1 VNIEFNNLSIPIS
14 KQKNILNDFKNLINH
29 QDYILGKKVYKL
41 EAELSKFT
49 KSKYCISTS
58 SGTDA
63 LLIALLSL
71 NLKKGSEVL
80 TPAFSYISSAEVII
94 RAGCKPV
101 FVDIDHNTMNICMK
115 DLTKK
120 INKRSS
126 AIIAVS
132 LFGQIS
138 DVAKLK
144 KLKKKFNISIIEDAA
159 QSFGAQ
165 YKATRSCNVF
175 DIGCTSFFPSKTL
188 GCFGDGGA
196 IFTNKKL
203 IAERCNYIR
212 KHGQKKKY
220 YYELN
225 GLNARLDTI
234 QSIVLLE
241 KLKNF
246 KTQLKKRNFLASRY
260 FFYLSNE
267 KNIRFVKLMKNH
279 SCVYPIFNILTKKRD
294 GLAKFLKKNKIPTRI
309 YYPYSLNKQKIFKK
323 YNNNTTPISEKVSKE
338 ILSLPFHIN
347 LKESEIKF
355 ITDNIKKFFKD
366 KKN

>member
-1 VNIEFNNLSIPIS
+1 MKIEFNNINITTT
-14 KQKNILNDFKNLINH
+14 KQKNILNDFKDLISH

-41 EAELSKFT
+41 EKELSKYT

-80 TPAFSYISSAEVII
+80 TPALSYISSAEVII

-101 FVDIDHNTMNICMK
+101 FVDIDPNTMNICVK
-115 DLTKK
+115 DLIKK
-120 INKRSS
+120 INKRSA

-132 LFGQIS
+132 LFGQIA
-138 DVAKLK
+138 DVEQLK
-144 KLKKKFNISIIEDAA
+144 KIKKRFDIPIVEDAA

-165 YKATRSCNVF
+165 YQTIKSCNIF
-175 DIGCTSFFPSKTL
+175 DIGCTSFFPTKAL

-196 IFTNKKL
+196 IFTNKKS
-203 IAERCNYIR
+203 IAQRCNFLR

-246 KTQLKKRNFLASRY
+246 NTQLKKRNSLASRY
-260 FFYLSNE
+260 FYYLKNE
-267 KNIRFVKLMKNH
+267 KNIKFVKLMNNH
-279 SCVYPIFNILTKKRD
+279 YCAYPLFNILTKKRD
-294 GLAKFLKKNKIPTRI
+294 SLANFLKK
-309 YYPYSLNKQKIFKK
+309 
-323 YNNNTTPISEKVSKE
+323 
-338 ILSLPFHIN
+338 
-347 LKESEIKF
+347 
-355 ITDNIKKFFKD
+355 
-366 KKN
+366 KKNSNKNLLSIFIK